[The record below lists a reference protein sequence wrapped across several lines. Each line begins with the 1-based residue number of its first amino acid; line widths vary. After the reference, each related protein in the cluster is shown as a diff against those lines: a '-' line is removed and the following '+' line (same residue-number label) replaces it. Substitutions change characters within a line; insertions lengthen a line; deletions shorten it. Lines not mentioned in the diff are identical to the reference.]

1 MTLWFFIKTE
11 VAIDLLKGI
20 LYVVFKVLKM
30 RSLSK
35 INLSGNQYRYQIAA
49 SASAIKVFS
58 TDDSSKAENYAA
70 CQKRLVK
77 LQEFI

>member
-1 MTLWFFIKTE
+1 MTSWFFIKTE

-20 LYVVFKVLKM
+20 LYVFQVLNM

-35 INLSGNQYRYQIAA
+35 INLSENLYHYQIAA

-58 TDDSSKAENYAA
+58 AGDSSKAENYAA
-70 CQKRLVK
+70 YHLMLLK
-77 LQEFI
+77 LQ

>member
-1 MTLWFFIKTE
+1 MTSWFFIKTE

-20 LYVVFKVLKM
+20 LYVFQVLNM

-35 INLSGNQYRYQIAA
+35 INLSGSQYRYEMAA

-58 TDDSSKAENYAA
+58 AGDSSKTENYTAYK
-70 CQKRLVK
+70 KRLVK

>member
-1 MTLWFFIKTE
+1 MTSWFFIKNE

-20 LYVVFKVLKM
+20 LYVFQLLNM

-35 INLSGNQYRYQIAA
+35 INLSGSQYRYEMAA

-58 TDDSSKAENYAA
+58 AGDSSKAEN
-70 CQKRLVK
+70 
-77 LQEFI
+77 